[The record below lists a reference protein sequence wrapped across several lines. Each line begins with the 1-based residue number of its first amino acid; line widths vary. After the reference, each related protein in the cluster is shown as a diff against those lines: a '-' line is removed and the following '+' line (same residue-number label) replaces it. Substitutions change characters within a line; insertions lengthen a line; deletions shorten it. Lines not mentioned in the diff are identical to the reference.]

1 MGETRLIPI
10 EGIPFIVAGD
20 DIAVLIYEA
29 CRRNALSIEDG
40 DIIVIA
46 QKIISKAEN
55 RIVSLQSIIPSEKA
69 IELANQTGRD
79 PRAVQVYLDEA
90 SEILF
95 IKGKMIIT
103 KHRLGFKM
111 SNSGVDS
118 SNVAPWEERIVSL
131 IPEDPDKSARKVRDS
146 IRQIIEKNV
155 AVIINDSCGRDER
168 DGSVGMA
175 IGIAGISPLECR
187 NQTDMFGNHSGSRI
201 ALIDELAAAA
211 SILMGQADEKI
222 PVVIIRGVSYTIDN
236 QADITRI
243 LN

>member
-1 MGETRLIPI
+1 MREVRLIPI
-10 EGIPFIVAGD
+10 EGMPFIKAGD
-20 DIAVLIYEA
+20 DIATLIYEA
-29 CRRNALSIEDG
+29 CDRNAVPIESG

-55 RIVSLQSIIPSEKA
+55 CIIELKSITPSEKA
-69 IELANQTGRD
+69 IELASQTGRD
-79 PRAVQVYLDEA
+79 PMAVQVYLDEA
-90 SEILF
+90 SEVLF
-95 IKGKMIIT
+95 IKDKMIIT
-103 KHRLGFKM
+103 MHRLGFKM
-111 SNSGVDS
+111 SSSGVDS

-131 IPEDPDKSARKVRDS
+131 IPKNPDKSARVVRDS
-146 IRQIIEKNV
+146 IKQIAGKKV

-187 NQTDMFGNHSGSRI
+187 SQKDMFENQSNSRI

-222 PVVIIRGVSYTIDN
+222 PVVIVRGISYTIDD